1 VTGAGLAGEAS
12 RAARPA
18 GRSRV
23 ASPRGPRVTLPGL
36 GYTRVPM
43 DATLDHALKSAA
55 SRLSA
60 VTDSPRAEAE
70 ELLGRL
76 LGLARAELYLQRAR
90 ELSADEWQRLDRWLS
105 RRARGE
111 PVQYIT
117 GRAAFRGLDL
127 AVDPAVLIPRPETEG
142 LVEAVLAVL
151 REELARW
158 REPRVLDLGTGSGAI
173 ALAIAAEWP
182 AAVVTATDA
191 SEEALIVARANAAA
205 CGLAERIRLLHGDW
219 FQPVAPDERF
229 EVIVSNP
236 PYIAAGDRDALQIQ
250 VREYEPEQALF
261 SGDNGLEA
269 LREIVDESPRYLVG
283 GGLLALELAEM
294 RAREVAAWLEGAR
307 DWQGVTLIDD
317 LAGRPR
323 TLLARR
329 QSGPAIAPAQW
340 VEEG

>member
-1 VTGAGLAGEAS
+1 
-12 RAARPA
+12 
-18 GRSRV
+18 
-23 ASPRGPRVTLPGL
+23 
-36 GYTRVPM
+36 M

-60 VTDSPRAEAE
+60 VSDSPGAEAE

-76 LGLARAELYLQRAR
+76 LGLGRSELYLQRAR
-90 ELSADEWQRLDRWLS
+90 ELGVDEWQRLDRWLS

-142 LVEAVLAVL
+142 LVEAVLSVL
-151 REELARW
+151 RDELARW

-191 SEEALIVARANAAA
+191 SEEALAVARANAAA
-205 CGLAERIRLLHGDW
+205 CGLSERVRLLQGDW

-236 PYIAAGDRDALQIQ
+236 PYVASGERDALQIQ
-250 VREYEPEQALF
+250 VREFEPDRALF
-261 SGDNGLEA
+261 SGETGLEA
-269 LREIVDESPRYLVG
+269 LREIVDESPRHLVG

-294 RAREVAAWLEGAR
+294 RAREVAAWLEGAH

-323 TLLARR
+323 VLLARR
-329 QSGPAIAPAQW
+329 QRGPAIAPAQW